1 MRRCMKLTAVALCLL
16 GGNAVHVIADDSQPL
31 AMYSFENSNM
41 TDDSGRYGFSLFSD
55 AMLVTTKDGNHVLST
70 GKANGYLDFGEALAR
85 EVLAKLQGDYTV
97 SIDLYVGADH
107 ALGSFCWAWAF
118 SNGTGTYLGLI
129 NAAGNKGWYY
139 EIKNGNAQ
147 KVNSGKGI
155 TVIQ

>member
-1 MRRCMKLTAVALCLL
+1 MKLTAVALCLL

-85 EVLAKLQGDYTV
+85 EVLTKLQGDYTV

-107 ALGSFCWAWAF
+107 ALGIYPGGRDC
-118 SNGTGTYLGLI
+118 
-129 NAAGNKGWYY
+129 AGSEQVPGGVGSQVLADKQLLAIPFLQG
-139 EIKNGNAQ
+139 A
-147 KVNSGKGI
+147 VPSLA
-155 TVIQ
+155 